1 MLLSTLPNAS
11 KTLQG
16 ALLRIQAHVHAT
28 CKLTA
33 PYCAGRRQVPAQ
45 HKMHI

>member
-11 KTLQG
+11 KTLLG
-16 ALLRIQAHVHAT
+16 ALLRIQAHVRAT

-33 PYCAGRRQVPAQ
+33 WYCAGRRQLPAQ
-45 HKMHI
+45 RKMHI